1 MQIQVLRL
9 YLVGLELITISI
21 ACFGIIHFSGFD
33 VGNINGSFGVVDKK
47 IIRKF
52 VYSSVSNYSVFR
64 HSLFPQVYAIAVSH
78 LLN

>member
-9 YLVGLELITISI
+9 YLVGLELISISL

-47 IIRKF
+47 NNSKICI
-52 VYSSVSNYSVFR
+52 
-64 HSLFPQVYAIAVSH
+64 LFGEQ
-78 LLN
+78 LLCI